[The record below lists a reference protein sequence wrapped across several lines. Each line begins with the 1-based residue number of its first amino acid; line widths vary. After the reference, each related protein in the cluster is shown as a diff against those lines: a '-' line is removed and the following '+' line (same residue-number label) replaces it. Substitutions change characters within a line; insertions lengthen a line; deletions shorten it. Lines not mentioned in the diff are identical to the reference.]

1 VLEGRGEI
9 NVMRR
14 GGVTASPPQREPK
27 EVNGMNFARGAEEV
41 MTDFQFKALMTMVLE
56 ILEKSDTVEE
66 AKKVIKKLAEGK
78 FGGYGTEE

>member
-1 VLEGRGEI
+1 
-9 NVMRR
+9 
-14 GGVTASPPQREPK
+14 
-27 EVNGMNFARGAEEV
+27 MNFARGAEEV